1 MKRPEGFD
9 EHAGLDAQQEQPDAA
24 DRSRTAPRPS
34 RARGFRA
41 ALDGVREARRG
52 SRAPGAVGDAPDGS
66 ARSDRVASSASGLP
80 ELPDVTGVP
89 DGTELPGEGGSHD
102 DGAVAELE
110 GLFASPRATP
120 PATSRPSSSSV
131 TGDADATNVLDPGR
145 TGSGRPGR
153 GRTEPRRRESGRIQ
167 SGRIQSG
174 RSESGRSESGRSESG
189 RSESGTSD
197 LRDGAPGDRAPA
209 RSGAASSNPAP
220 GERGT
225 SAPEAGRASRPDRA
239 VGDDQ
244 GASVDDPHTATAP
257 HADVASH
264 VPHATPIGARVR
276 AAETAREARIARK
289 RRRLLERAEV
299 RRFTRRSRHRRAA
312 WIAAGGVVAVL
323 VASILVAVYSP
334 LMALRTIEVKG
345 TDRVDAAEVRAALSG
360 QIGTPLARI
369 DLDEVKDRIGGFPL
383 IESYVTEEE
392 PPHTLVVTVTE
403 RTPVVA
409 VRSGKSYDLVDPAGI
424 VVQSTTKKPGDVP
437 IADVGR
443 TTLGSSVFR
452 TMTEVVLAM
461 PSSVRDQVAGIA
473 ASTSDD
479 VTLSMR
485 DGSTVVWG
493 SPDESAAKARLLAA
507 LVADHAKRAPDAKV
521 EFDVSA
527 PDNGIIRPRS

>member
-9 EHAGLDAQQEQPDAA
+9 EHAGVDAQQEQPDAA

-34 RARGFRA
+34 RGRGFRA

-52 SRAPGAVGDAPDGS
+52 SRAPGAVGDALSGS
-66 ARSDRVASSASGLP
+66 ARSDRVTSSAS
-80 ELPDVTGVP
+80 ELPDVTGLP
-89 DGTELPGEGGSHD
+89 DGTELAGEGGSHD
-102 DGAVAELE
+102 DGAVGELE
-110 GLFASPRATP
+110 GLFASSRATP

-131 TGDADATNVLDPGR
+131 TGDADATDVLDAGR
-145 TGSGRPGR
+145 TGSERLGP
-153 GRTEPRRRESGRIQ
+153 GRTEPRR
-167 SGRIQSG
+167 
-174 RSESGRSESGRSESG
+174 SEPS
-189 RSESGTSD
+189 TSD
-197 LRDGAPGDRAPA
+197 LRHGAPGDSAPA
-209 RSGAASSNPAP
+209 RSGAGPSVPAP
-220 GERGT
+220 SAHVT

-244 GASVDDPHTATAP
+244 GATGDDPHAATAPHTATAP
-257 HADVASH
+257 HAAVTSH